1 MTLSLQMSGGA
12 LSDQISSALKY
23 MPFIKKSL
31 CNKSGKS
38 RSGEDYDGS
47 GRSGGMYKNKLEH
60 LVM

>member
-1 MTLSLQMSGGA
+1 MSGGA

-38 RSGEDYDGS
+38 RSGGDYDGS